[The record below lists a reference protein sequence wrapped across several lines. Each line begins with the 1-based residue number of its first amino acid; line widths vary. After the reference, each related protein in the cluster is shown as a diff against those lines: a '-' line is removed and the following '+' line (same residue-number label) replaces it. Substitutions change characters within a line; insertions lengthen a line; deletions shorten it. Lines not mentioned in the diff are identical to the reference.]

1 MDLKD
6 DELMQTILKLHDL
19 MGQNLL
25 LQEEQKKTI
34 STLNKKLEEQEETIK
49 ELGEMAVQSAIKDGF
64 NYAIDEQIQTQMRE
78 LRQKG
83 LSYRKI
89 AKELCVSLGSAY
101 KYGSEPTV
109 QTPKK
114 RSKKKAESLK
124 ESQSDAIEDA
134 VQVPIER
141 IINVQTP
148 NERINILG
156 KIEEMETGD
165 NY

>member
-1 MDLKD
+1 MGLKD
-6 DELMQTILKLHDL
+6 NELMQTILKLHDL
-19 MGQNLL
+19 MGQNIL
-25 LQEEQKKTI
+25 LQEEQEKI
-34 STLNKKLEEQEETIK
+34 IAVLNKKLEEQEETIK
-49 ELGEMAVQSAIKDGF
+49 ELGEMVVQSGIKDGF

-101 KYGSEPTV
+101 KYGSEPVV

-114 RSKKKAESLK
+114 RTKKKVETLK
-124 ESQSDAIEDA
+124 EPQSDIIENT
-134 VQVPIER
+134 VQTPIER
-141 IINVQTP
+141 TIEVQTP

-156 KIEEMETGD
+156 KIEEMKI
-165 NY
+165 